1 MDDREFLYAVE
12 ASAKAPW
19 MRATVSGAALV
30 DVSDMRPPLLVGVDI
45 DNSFGKRFRS
55 FLRKVVP
62 DAALDR
68 PV

>member
-1 MDDREFLYAVE
+1 MTPFQLE

-19 MRATVSGAALV
+19 TRTTVREAFSVA
-30 DVSDMRPPLLVGVDI
+30 VSDMRAPSLVGVDV
-45 DNSFGKRFRS
+45 DDGLGKSFGS

-62 DAALDR
+62 DATLDR

>member
-1 MDDREFLYAVE
+1 MTPLQLE

-19 MRATVSGAALV
+19 TRTTVRGAFSVA
-30 DVSDMRPPLLVGVDI
+30 VSDMRAPSLVGVDV
-45 DNSFGKRFRS
+45 DDGLGESLGS

-62 DAALDR
+62 DATLDR